1 VSGPLLNVYSADDSL
16 VAPFE
21 ARMMA
26 GYETGNPLQRTV
38 ELQRGEQAYFFDRW
52 WQQRAISL
60 YFKNLLPGAAADPT
74 IETGATVGQTA
85 GGAAAGSQ
93 LVDLGSPTR
102 ADADALFGPDP
113 CDTARGAPG
122 TAMP

>member
-1 VSGPLLNVYSADDSL
+1 MPSGC
-16 VAPFE
+16 
-21 ARMMA
+21 
-26 GYETGNPLQRTV
+26 ET
-38 ELQRGEQAYFFDRW
+38 QRGEHAYFFDRW
-52 WQQRAISL
+52 WQQRAILL

-74 IETGATVGQTA
+74 IETGAAVGQTA
-85 GGAAAGSQ
+85 GGAPAGSQ

-102 ADADALFGPDP
+102 ADADALLGPDP